1 MKKLVLLSSFC
12 FLFFS
17 VLTAV
22 GQSSTNTPDN
32 ATASTTGNT
41 YSSVFTREGMI
52 NIPWATENKEV
63 KKPTPVVQKKSILK
77 ETKEIIES
85 LSSLQFKY
93 AMMLNVNVE
102 SLKNVALLGFID
114 DWFGTRYRYGGT
126 TKKGIDC
133 SALTGS
139 LLAGVY
145 GLSVPRTARE
155 QYKVVEHIK
164 KEDLKEGDLVFFN
177 TKGYVSHVGLYLE
190 NGYFLHASTKKGVT
204 ISSLDEDYYARTF
217 ISGGRIQENKN

>member
-1 MKKLVLLSSFC
+1 MKKLLILSSIAF
-12 FLFFS
+12 FL
-17 VLTAV
+17 LTV
-22 GQSSTNTPDN
+22 VTVFGQADNSGNNSTSNHPASSY
-32 ATASTTGNT
+32 ASI
-41 YSSVFTREGMI
+41 FTREGMI
-52 NIPWATENKEV
+52 STPWVTEVKEQ

-85 LSSLQFKY
+85 LTSVQFKY
-93 AMMLNVNVE
+93 AMMMNVNVE

-139 LLAGVY
+139 LLLGVY
-145 GLSVPRTARE
+145 GFSMPRTARE
-155 QYKVVEHIK
+155 QYKVTEHIK
-164 KEDLKEGDLVFFN
+164 RENLKEGDLVFFN

-190 NGYFLHASTKKGVT
+190 NGYFLHASTKEGVT
-204 ISSLDEDYYARTF
+204 ISNLDEAYYKRTF
-217 ISGGRIQENKN
+217 ISGGRVMSDKN